1 VFIVEPLQCLL
12 LLLQLV
18 LLPLLLALQ
27 LEVGQFVVDL
37 LEHVFDAHVLVL
49 ALCEQFERFFTGLV
63 LDTSACHLL
72 EQLEVLLLLLVG
84 HLGDLAL
91 LHDVVGVGP
100 AETAGFHNI
109 VDLCLGCRLAL
120 ELVLVLL
127 RVEGAPDR
135 DFLLFEGHAAATV
148 VEDDFHEA
156 FFHLLSTAL
165 VQDLGSVLRTEWT
178 LFV

>member
-1 VFIVEPLQCLL
+1 VLQVLVDFCLLLFVLYDLCVLLLFLQLRLLEAFLGLRLLRVQFGLFPRECHAFLLSLVQLRLLIPDLVFIVEPLQCLL

-72 EQLEVLLLLLVG
+72 
-84 HLGDLAL
+84 
-91 LHDVVGVGP
+91 
-100 AETAGFHNI
+100 
-109 VDLCLGCRLAL
+109 
-120 ELVLVLL
+120 
-127 RVEGAPDR
+127 
-135 DFLLFEGHAAATV
+135 
-148 VEDDFHEA
+148 
-156 FFHLLSTAL
+156 
-165 VQDLGSVLRTEWT
+165 
-178 LFV
+178 